1 MTPVY
6 FLNIVT
12 WMYLR
17 CSHLNDQLHNVSTWL
32 KANKL
37 SINVKK
43 TELMIFRPRQQTS
56 PINWQ
61 IENNVLEQVDN
72 TKFLGVYI
80 DQHLTRKTHVN
91 LLWLR
96 FLKLSSYFIKLN
108 TICPQNLF
116 LHYSMPLFIHIL
128 LTTIWFGPLLT
139 SPTCNEFTYYGKEQ
153 SGRSLRLT
161 TRLQVNLFLQI

>member
-128 LTTIWFGPLLT
+128 LTTI
-139 SPTCNEFTYYGKEQ
+139 
-153 SGRSLRLT
+153 
-161 TRLQVNLFLQI
+161 